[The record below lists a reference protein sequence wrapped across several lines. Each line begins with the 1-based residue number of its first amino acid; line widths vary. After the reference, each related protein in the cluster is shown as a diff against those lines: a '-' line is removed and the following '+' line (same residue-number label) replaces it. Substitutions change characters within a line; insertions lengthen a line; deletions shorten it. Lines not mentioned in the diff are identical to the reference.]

1 SLLYAFSGD
10 QAIPRAF
17 RGAVHETMR
26 EIEAEMKTRVRQ
38 GRQNTERPMGNM
50 VWAEFIHLTSWP
62 VNGIWDPQL
71 QAYLFVLNETSRWT
85 RPTLAPFALAR
96 LFSLIPPLAAG
107 CADHSGCND
116 LRQSLFCGM
125 FVAAV

>member
-1 SLLYAFSGD
+1 
-10 QAIPRAF
+10 
-17 RGAVHETMR
+17 
-26 EIEAEMKTRVRQ
+26 
-38 GRQNTERPMGNM
+38 
-50 VWAEFIHLTSWP
+50 
-62 VNGIWDPQL
+62 
-71 QAYLFVLNETSRWT
+71 LNETLRWT